1 MKYVQ
6 CSSDSLV
13 SEMIRVILKITE
25 NSVKIPFA
33 KVSNDKWKMLLDI
46 LSRAVTIPNL
56 GQTISTHTSNES
68 A

>member
-25 NSVKIPFA
+25 NSVKIPFT
-33 KVSNDKWKMLLDI
+33 KVSNDKWQILLDI

-56 GQTISTHTSNES
+56 GQTILTHTSNES